1 MTTPRFIILLL
12 GQLAILAL
20 MLVAIV
26 CTPGC
31 RFHAAVTTPTI
42 TVDIGWAP
50 NGLHAAPTTQSAPTT
65 QKAP

>member
-1 MTTPRFIILLL
+1 MSTLRFILLLL

-20 MLVAIV
+20 LVLAIV
-26 CTPGC
+26 SAPGC

-50 NGLHAAPTTQSAPTT
+50 NGYGHPTTTESVPST